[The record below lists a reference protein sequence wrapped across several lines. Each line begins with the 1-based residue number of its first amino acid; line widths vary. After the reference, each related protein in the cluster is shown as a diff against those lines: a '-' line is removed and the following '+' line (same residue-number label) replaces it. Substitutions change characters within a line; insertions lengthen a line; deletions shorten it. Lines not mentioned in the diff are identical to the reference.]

1 MGINIRQRTS
11 TANTSIQYNRPIEYL
26 VIHYTAGGTSKSGTA
41 WNTAYMFAH
50 NTRPASADFIVDDT
64 DIVQYN
70 GDIKNRYTY
79 AVGGKLQG
87 NPGGGQFYGKCKN
100 YNSISIEIC
109 SSNKTGNMKY
119 PNTKDWYFT
128 DAALNNAIKLAQY
141 LMEKYHIPSDHL
153 IRHYD
158 VNQKLCLPMYE
169 TELLTP
175 NGWELLADI
184 EIGDIVAQYD
194 TKADDITFGK
204 VLDTVEPYESNV
216 LYSRGVKATSNHRMW
231 ASSNG
236 AKFKEIDFGTI
247 LEGKKQYI
255 IKNGA
260 VYYGDGLELSDD
272 ELRFLVWIQGDG
284 HYMIDRRHINPSIY
298 GIEFHLKKDRKIKRL
313 QEVLNNLGH
322 EYTLGQRKDGSCAIR
337 VYGNDIVVWAEKYLD
352 NKMFDWNLIE
362 MTEEQFNVFWDELIV
377 VDGCAANSS
386 YCSKIQKNL
395 DVVQALCATKG
406 VRTNLCSQGTANA
419 KAILR
424 NESNYTIGHN
434 KHNFNETSIVSC
446 VTVSTGFILIRQNG
460 KTFIVGNCPGVIGW
474 NKESGSEA
482 KWIDFKNKVLNKS
495 ATPTVKPEIKED
507 ELDMTKAEFLKSLTN
522 EEAYTLLSKASAYVA
537 SLPEP
542 DWSKK
547 EGAWAKATS
556 KGVVNGT
563 DPQGDIKRCE
573 MIAVLGRLGLI

>member
-1 MGINIRQRTS
+1 MGLNIRQRTS
-11 TANTSIQYNRPIEYL
+11 TANTSVKYNRPIEYL
-26 VIHYTAGGTSKSGTA
+26 VIHYTAGGTSRSGTA

-87 NPGGGQFYGKCKN
+87 NPGGGKFYGKCKN

-109 SSNKTGNMKY
+109 SSNRTGNMRF

-128 DAALNNAIKLAQY
+128 NAALNNAIKLAQY
-141 LMEKYHIPSDHL
+141 LMEKYNIPANHL

-169 TELLTP
+169 TELLTT
-175 NGWELLADI
+175 NGWKLLADI
-184 EIGDIVAQYD
+184 EIGDVVAQYD
-194 TKADDITFGK
+194 TKADNITFGE
-204 VLDTVEPYESNV
+204 VLDTVEPYETNI
-216 LYSRGVKATSNHRMW
+216 LCHRDIKATIDHRMW
-231 ASSNG
+231 VMPNSST
-236 AKFKEIDFGTI
+236 ATKFKEINFGAI
-247 LEGKKQYI
+247 RKAKQKYI

-260 VYYGDGLELSDD
+260 VYHGNGLELSDD
-272 ELRFLVWIQGDG
+272 ELRLLVWIQCDG
-284 HYMIDRRHINPSIY
+284 RYTADEK
-298 GIEFHLKKDRKIKRL
+298 GIEFYLKNDRNIKYL
-313 QEVLNNLGH
+313 QEVLNNLGYEYIIEPH
-322 EYTLGQRKDGSCAIR
+322 EDGSYIVR
-337 VYGNDIVVWAEKYLD
+337 VCDGNIVMFAEKYLD
-352 NKMFDWNLIE
+352 NMMFDWNLLD
-362 MTEEQFNVFWDELIV
+362 MTEKQFKVFWDELVIV
-377 VDGCAANSS
+377 DVYATDAT
-386 YCSKIQKNL
+386 YRSKIRKNL
-395 DVVQALCATKG
+395 DVIQALCATKG
-406 VRTNLCSQGTANA
+406 IRTNICPEIN
-419 KAILR
+419 AILISR
-424 NESNYTIGHN
+424 DNYTIG
-434 KHNFNETSIVSC
+434 KSKDMSVEAATVSC
-446 VTVSTGFILIRQNG
+446 VTVPTGFILIRQNEN
-460 KTFIVGNCPGVIGW
+460 TFIVGNCPGIIGW

-495 ATPTVKPEIKED
+495 TVPTTKPTVKPEIKED

-522 EEAYTLLSKASAYVA
+522 EEAYTLLSKASTYAE

-556 KGVVNGT
+556 KGIVNGA

>member
-1 MGINIRQRTS
+1 MGLNIRQRTS
-11 TANTSIQYNRPIEYL
+11 TANTSVKYNRPIEYL
-26 VIHYTAGGTSKSGTA
+26 VIHYTAGGTSRSGTA

-87 NPGGGQFYGKCKN
+87 NPGGGKFYGKCKN

-109 SSNKTGNMKY
+109 SSNRTGNMKY

-141 LMEKYHIPSDHL
+141 LMEKYNIPANHL

-175 NGWELLADI
+175 DGWKLLANI
-184 EIGDIVAQYD
+184 EVGDVVAQYD
-194 TKADDITFGK
+194 TKEDNITFGE
-204 VLDTVEPYESNV
+204 VLDTVEPYETNI
-216 LYSRGVKATSNHRMW
+216 LCHRDIKATIDHRMW
-231 ASSNG
+231 VMPNNSTIT
-236 AKFKEIDFGTI
+236 KFKEINFGVI
-247 LEGKKQYI
+247 RKAKQKYI

-260 VYYGDGLELSDD
+260 VYHGNGLELSDN
-272 ELRFLVWIQGDG
+272 ELRLLVWIQCDG
-284 HYMIDRRHINPSIY
+284 RYTVDEK
-298 GIEFHLKKDRKIKRL
+298 GIEFYLRNDRNIKYL
-313 QEVLNNLGH
+313 QEVLKNLGYEYIIEPH
-322 EYTLGQRKDGSCAIR
+322 EDGSYIVR
-337 VYGNDIVVWAEKYLD
+337 VCDGNIVMFAEKYLD
-352 NKMFDWNLIE
+352 NMMFDWNLLE
-362 MTEEQFNVFWDELIV
+362 MTEKQFKVFWDELVIV
-377 VDGCAANSS
+377 DVYATDAT
-386 YCSKIQKNL
+386 YRSKIRKNL
-395 DVVQALCATKG
+395 DVIQALCATKG
-406 VRTNLCSQGTANA
+406 IRTNICLEINA
-419 KAILR
+419 LLISR
-424 NESNYTIGHN
+424 DNYTIGN
-434 KHNFNETSIVSC
+434 SKDMSVEAATVSC
-446 VTVSTGFILIRQNG
+446 VTVPTGFILIRQNEN
-460 KTFIVGNCPGVIGW
+460 TFIVGNCPGIIGW

-495 ATPTVKPEIKED
+495 TAPTTKPTVKPEVKED

-522 EEAYTLLSKASAYVA
+522 EEAYTLLSKASAYA
-537 SLPEP
+537 ESLPEP

-556 KGVVNGT
+556 KGVVNGA

>member
-1 MGINIRQRTS
+1 MGLNIRQRTS
-11 TANTSIQYNRPIEYL
+11 TANTSVKCNRPIEYL
-26 VIHYTAGGTSKSGTA
+26 VIHYTAGGTSRSGTA

-70 GDIKNRYTY
+70 GDIRNRYTY

-87 NPGGGQFYGKCKN
+87 NPGGGKFYGKCKN

-109 SSNKTGNMKY
+109 SSNRTGNMKY

-141 LMEKYHIPSDHL
+141 LMEKYNIPANHL

-175 NGWELLADI
+175 DGWKLLANI
-184 EIGDIVAQYD
+184 KVGDVVAQYD
-194 TKADDITFGK
+194 TKEDNITFGE
-204 VLDTVEPYESNV
+204 VLDTVEPYDTNI
-216 LYSRGVKATSNHRMW
+216 LCHRDIKATIDHRMW
-231 ASSNG
+231 VMPNNSTVT
-236 AKFKEIDFGTI
+236 KFKEINFGVI
-247 LEGKKQYI
+247 RKAKQKYI

-260 VYYGDGLELSDD
+260 VYHGNGLELSDN
-272 ELRFLVWIQGDG
+272 ELRLLVWIQCDG
-284 HYMIDRRHINPSIY
+284 RYTVDEK
-298 GIEFHLKKDRKIKRL
+298 GIEFYLRNDRNIKYL
-313 QEVLNNLGH
+313 QEVLKNLGYEYIIEPH
-322 EYTLGQRKDGSCAIR
+322 EDGSYVVR
-337 VYGNDIVVWAEKYLD
+337 VCDGNIVMFAEKYLD
-352 NKMFDWNLIE
+352 NMMFDWNLLD
-362 MTEEQFNVFWDELIV
+362 MTEKQFKVFWDELVIV
-377 VDGCAANSS
+377 DVYATDAT
-386 YCSKIQKNL
+386 YRSKIRKNL
-395 DVVQALCATKG
+395 DVIQALCATKG
-406 VRTNLCSQGTANA
+406 IRTNICPEIN
-419 KAILR
+419 AILISR
-424 NESNYTIGHN
+424 DNYTIGN
-434 KHNFNETSIVSC
+434 SKDMSVEAATVSC
-446 VTVSTGFILIRQNG
+446 VTVPTGFILIRQNEN
-460 KTFIVGNCPGVIGW
+460 TFIVGNCPGIIGW

-495 ATPTVKPEIKED
+495 TAPTTKPTVKPEVKED

-522 EEAYTLLSKASAYVA
+522 EEAYTLLSKASAYA
-537 SLPEP
+537 ESLPEP

-556 KGVVNGT
+556 KGVVNGA

>member
-1 MGINIRQRTS
+1 MGLNIRQRTS
-11 TANTSIQYNRPIEYL
+11 TANTSVKYNRPIEYL
-26 VIHYTAGGTSKSGTA
+26 VIHYTAGGTSRSGTA

-87 NPGGGQFYGKCKN
+87 NPGGGKFYGKCKN

-109 SSNKTGNMKY
+109 SSNRTGNMRF

-141 LMEKYHIPSDHL
+141 LMEKYNIPANHL

-175 NGWELLADI
+175 DGWKLLANI
-184 EIGDIVAQYD
+184 KVGDVVAQYD
-194 TKADDITFGK
+194 TKEDNITFGE
-204 VLDTVEPYESNV
+204 VLDTVEPYDTNI
-216 LYSRGVKATSNHRMW
+216 LCHRDIKATIDHRMW
-231 ASSNG
+231 VMPNNSTIT
-236 AKFKEIDFGTI
+236 KFKEINFGVI
-247 LEGKKQYI
+247 RKAKQKYI

-260 VYYGDGLELSDD
+260 VYHGNGLELSDN
-272 ELRFLVWIQGDG
+272 ELRLLVWIQCDG
-284 HYMIDRRHINPSIY
+284 RYTVDEK
-298 GIEFHLKKDRKIKRL
+298 GIEFYLRNDRNIKYL
-313 QEVLNNLGH
+313 QEVLKNLGYEYIIEPH
-322 EYTLGQRKDGSCAIR
+322 EDGSYVVR
-337 VYGNDIVVWAEKYLD
+337 VCDGNIVMFAEKYLD
-352 NKMFDWNLIE
+352 NMMFDWNLLD
-362 MTEEQFNVFWDELIV
+362 MTEKQFKVFWDELVIV
-377 VDGCAANSS
+377 DVYATDAT
-386 YCSKIQKNL
+386 YRSKIRKNL
-395 DVVQALCATKG
+395 DVIQALCATKG
-406 VRTNLCSQGTANA
+406 IRTNICPEIN
-419 KAILR
+419 AILISR
-424 NESNYTIGHN
+424 DNYTIGN
-434 KHNFNETSIVSC
+434 SKDMSVEAATVSC
-446 VTVSTGFILIRQNG
+446 VTVPTGFILIRQNEN
-460 KTFIVGNCPGVIGW
+460 TFIVGNCPGIIGW

-495 ATPTVKPEIKED
+495 TAPTTKPTVKPEVKED

-522 EEAYTLLSKASAYVA
+522 EEAYTLLSKASAYA
-537 SLPEP
+537 ESLPEP

-556 KGVVNGT
+556 KGVVNGA

>member
-1 MGINIRQRTS
+1 MGLNIRQRTS
-11 TANTSIQYNRPIEYL
+11 TANTSVKYNRPIEYL
-26 VIHYTAGGTSKSGTA
+26 VIHYTAGGTSRSGTA

-87 NPGGGQFYGKCKN
+87 NPGGGKFYGKCKN

-109 SSNKTGNMKY
+109 SRNRTGNMKY

-141 LMEKYHIPSDHL
+141 LMEKYNIPANHL

-175 NGWELLADI
+175 DGWKLLADI
-184 EIGDIVAQYD
+184 EVGDVVAQYD
-194 TKADDITFGK
+194 TKADNITFGE
-204 VLDTVEPYESNV
+204 VLDTVEPYETNI
-216 LYSRGVKATSNHRMW
+216 LCHRDIKATIDHRMW
-231 ASSNG
+231 VMPNSST
-236 AKFKEIDFGTI
+236 ATKFKEINFGAI
-247 LEGKKQYI
+247 RKAKQKYI

-260 VYYGDGLELSDD
+260 VYHGNGLELSDD
-272 ELRFLVWIQGDG
+272 ELRLLVWIQCDG
-284 HYMIDRRHINPSIY
+284 RYTADEK
-298 GIEFHLKKDRKIKRL
+298 GIEFYLKNDRNIKYL
-313 QEVLNNLGH
+313 QEVLNNLGYEYIIEPH
-322 EYTLGQRKDGSCAIR
+322 EDGSYIVR
-337 VYGNDIVVWAEKYLD
+337 VCDGNIVMFAEKYLD
-352 NKMFDWNLIE
+352 NMMFDWNLLD
-362 MTEEQFNVFWDELIV
+362 MTEKQFKVFWDELVIV
-377 VDGCAANSS
+377 DVYATDAT
-386 YCSKIQKNL
+386 YRSKIRKNL
-395 DVVQALCATKG
+395 DVIQALCATKG
-406 VRTNLCSQGTANA
+406 IRTNICPEIN
-419 KAILR
+419 AILISR
-424 NESNYTIGHN
+424 DNYTIG
-434 KHNFNETSIVSC
+434 KSKDMSVEAATVSC
-446 VTVSTGFILIRQNG
+446 VTVPTGFILIRQNMN
-460 KTFIVGNCPGVIGW
+460 TFIVGNCPGIIGW

-495 ATPTVKPEIKED
+495 TAPTTKPTVKPEIKED

-522 EEAYTLLSKASAYVA
+522 EEAYTLLSKASTYAE

-556 KGVVNGT
+556 NGVVNGAA
-563 DPQGDIKRCE
+563 PQGDIKRCE

>member
-1 MGINIRQRTS
+1 MGLNIRQRTS
-11 TANTSIQYNRPIEYL
+11 TANTSVKYNRPIEYL
-26 VIHYTAGGTSKSGTA
+26 VIHYTAGGTSRSGTA

-87 NPGGGQFYGKCKN
+87 NPGGGKFYGKCKN

-109 SSNKTGNMKY
+109 SSNRTGNMRF

-128 DAALNNAIKLAQY
+128 NAALNNAIKLAQY
-141 LMEKYHIPSDHL
+141 LMEKYNIPANHL

-175 NGWELLADI
+175 DGWKLLADI
-184 EIGDIVAQYD
+184 EIGDVVAQYD
-194 TKADDITFGK
+194 TKADNITFGE
-204 VLDTVEPYESNV
+204 VLDTVEPYETNI
-216 LYSRGVKATSNHRMW
+216 LCHRDIKATIDHRMW
-231 ASSNG
+231 VMPNSST
-236 AKFKEIDFGTI
+236 ATKFKEINFGAI
-247 LEGKKQYI
+247 RKAKQKYI

-260 VYYGDGLELSDD
+260 VYHGNGLELSDD
-272 ELRFLVWIQGDG
+272 ELRLLVWIQCDG
-284 HYMIDRRHINPSIY
+284 RYTADEK
-298 GIEFHLKKDRKIKRL
+298 GIEFYLKNDRNIKYL
-313 QEVLNNLGH
+313 QEVLNNLGYEYIIEPH
-322 EYTLGQRKDGSCAIR
+322 EDGSYIVR
-337 VYGNDIVVWAEKYLD
+337 VCDGNIVMFAEKYLD
-352 NKMFDWNLIE
+352 NMMFDWNLLD
-362 MTEEQFNVFWDELIV
+362 MTEKQFKVFWDELVIV
-377 VDGCAANSS
+377 DVYATDAT
-386 YCSKIQKNL
+386 YRSKIRKNL
-395 DVVQALCATKG
+395 DVIQALCATKG
-406 VRTNLCSQGTANA
+406 IRTNICPEIN
-419 KAILR
+419 AILISR
-424 NESNYTIGHN
+424 DNYTIG
-434 KHNFNETSIVSC
+434 KSKDMSVEAATVSC
-446 VTVSTGFILIRQNG
+446 VTVPTGFILIRQNMN
-460 KTFIVGNCPGVIGW
+460 TFIVGNCPGIIGW

-495 ATPTVKPEIKED
+495 TVPTTKPTVKPEIKED

-522 EEAYTLLSKASAYVA
+522 EEAYTLLSKASTYAE

-556 KGVVNGT
+556 KGIVNGA

>member
-1 MGINIRQRTS
+1 MGLNIRQRTS
-11 TANTSIQYNRPIEYL
+11 TANTSVKYNRPIEYL
-26 VIHYTAGGTSKSGTA
+26 VVHYTAGGTSRSGTA

-87 NPGGGQFYGKCKN
+87 NPGGGKFYGKCKN

-109 SSNKTGNMKY
+109 SSNRTGNMKY

-141 LMEKYHIPSDHL
+141 LMEKYNIPANHL

-175 NGWELLADI
+175 DGWKLLADI
-184 EIGDIVAQYD
+184 EVGDVVAQYD
-194 TKADDITFGK
+194 TKADNITFGE
-204 VLDTVEPYESNV
+204 VLDTVEPYETNI
-216 LYSRGVKATSNHRMW
+216 LCHRDIKATIDHRMW
-231 ASSNG
+231 VMSNSST
-236 AKFKEIDFGTI
+236 ATKFKEINFGAI
-247 LEGKKQYI
+247 RKAKQKYI

-260 VYYGDGLELSDD
+260 VYHGNGLELSDD
-272 ELRFLVWIQGDG
+272 ELRLLVWIQCDG
-284 HYMIDRRHINPSIY
+284 RYTADEK
-298 GIEFHLKKDRKIKRL
+298 GIEFYLRNDRNIKYL
-313 QEVLNNLGH
+313 QEVLKNLGYEYIIEPH
-322 EYTLGQRKDGSCAIR
+322 EDGSYIVR
-337 VYGNDIVVWAEKYLD
+337 VCNGNIVMFAEKYLD
-352 NKMFDWNLIE
+352 NMMLDWNLLD
-362 MTEEQFNVFWDELIV
+362 MTEKQFKVFWDELVIV
-377 VDGCAANSS
+377 DVYATDAT
-386 YCSKIQKNL
+386 YRSKIRKNL
-395 DVVQALCATKG
+395 DVIQALCATKG
-406 VRTNLCSQGTANA
+406 IRTNICPEIN
-419 KAILR
+419 AILISR
-424 NESNYTIGHN
+424 DNYTIG
-434 KHNFNETSIVSC
+434 KSKDMSVEAATVSC
-446 VTVSTGFILIRQNG
+446 VTVPTGFILIRQNEN
-460 KTFIVGNCPGVIGW
+460 TFIVGNCPGIIGW

-495 ATPTVKPEIKED
+495 TVPTTKPTVKPEIKED

-522 EEAYTLLSKASAYVA
+522 EEAYTLLSKASAYA
-537 SLPEP
+537 ESLPEP

-556 KGVVNGT
+556 KGVVNGA